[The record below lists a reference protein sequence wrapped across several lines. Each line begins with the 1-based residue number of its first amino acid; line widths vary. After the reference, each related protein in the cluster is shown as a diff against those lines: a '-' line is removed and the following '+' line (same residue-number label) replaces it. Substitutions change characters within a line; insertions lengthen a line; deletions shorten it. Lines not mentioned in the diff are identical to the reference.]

1 VAPEPVKV
9 TPCEPEEP
17 PGKPGIA
24 MLRAGAVTPCEPE
37 ELPGAVGVVVLEPVA
52 VTPCEPVEP
61 PGTADVAMPEFVAVP
76 ELTGLYTWLLAVF
89 VAVVA
94 TAIWNPTGDS
104 IMPFCEPVLAA
115 STLDPLL
122 LKSPRSLTSRPWL
135 SEPAAF
141 ALTKCVF
148 LSLPNGVEKLE
159 NVGHQT

>member
-1 VAPEPVKV
+1 VAPEPVK
-9 TPCEPEEP
+9 
-17 PGKPGIA
+17 
-24 MLRAGAVTPCEPE
+24 
-37 ELPGAVGVVVLEPVA
+37 

-94 TAIWNPTGDS
+94 PAIWNPTGDS
-104 IMPFCEPVLAA
+104 IMPFGEPVLAA